1 MDMRLK
7 ESQAQGI
14 KKAVIAQKPNL
25 KLDIKTFAVDEVPKM
40 IELF

>member
-7 ESQAQGI
+7 EAQAQGI
-14 KKAVIAQKPNL
+14 KKAVISQKPSLNL
-25 KLDIKTFAVDEVPKM
+25 KLKCFPVDEVPKM